1 MNNKGFTFVELL
13 AVIVILAIIVSI
25 AVPSTISISRKIKGN
40 LFCEKV
46 NSIVN
51 AASLYGED
59 YKETFGD
66 KNYYINNQTC
76 VDKKGKQYTV
86 EGGSFNAQE
95 IKVIDLLNKGY
106 LKKEKAEEGNV
117 VDPRTNENMEQDKI
131 VVYEK
136 YGRIYVHF
144 GDLYG
149 NESSRESEANQC
161 ITTSE
166 CH

>member
-1 MNNKGFTFVELL
+1 MNNKGFTLVELL

-25 AVPSTISISRKIKGN
+25 AVPSTISISKKIKGN

-59 YKETFGD
+59 YKETFEEGV
-66 KNYYINNQTC
+66 YYVNEKTC
-76 VDKKGKQYTV
+76 VDKKGKQYKV
-86 EGGSFNAQE
+86 EGGSFNAQG
-95 IKVIDLLNKGY
+95 IQVKDLLNKGY

-117 VDPRTNENMEQDKI
+117 VDPRTNENMENDYL

-144 GDLYG
+144 GSLNG
-149 NESSRESEANQC
+149 NESVRESEANQC
-161 ITTSE
+161 IQSSE